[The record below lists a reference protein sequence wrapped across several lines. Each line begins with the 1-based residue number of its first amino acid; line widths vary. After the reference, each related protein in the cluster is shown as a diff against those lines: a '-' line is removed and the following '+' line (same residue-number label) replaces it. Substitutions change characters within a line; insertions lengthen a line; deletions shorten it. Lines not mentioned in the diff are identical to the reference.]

1 MAPPWHDNMFLFC
14 VLFCVEVVNLWSPLR
29 APGWKGWA
37 GASKFKPILA
47 KFSPKNVGPQLFIF
61 WSLFTYFRILI
72 LNSPWSQRISS
83 KGTPLESIFAIGWA
97 QVVSTTEA
105 YWEPFLAWRLRTGF
119 HSTVSSC
126 KARHFWRLYGEHWNF
141 ERCILGGCM
150 RMGLQNWF
158 ISRLCCIL
166 GRWYRMGWLT
176 CVV

>member
-1 MAPPWHDNMFLFC
+1 MWGLWWGHDGDFNGYIRIYHG
-14 VLFCVEVVNLWSPLR
+14 SPFG

-37 GASKFKPILA
+37 GAPKFNPILA

-83 KGTPLESIFAIGWA
+83 EGTPLESIFAIGWA
-97 QVVSTTEA
+97 QVVSTTDA
-105 YWEPFLAWRLRTGF
+105 YWEPFLAWRLHTGF

-141 ERCILGGCM
+141 ERCILGGWM
-150 RMGLQNWF
+150 RMGLQNWV